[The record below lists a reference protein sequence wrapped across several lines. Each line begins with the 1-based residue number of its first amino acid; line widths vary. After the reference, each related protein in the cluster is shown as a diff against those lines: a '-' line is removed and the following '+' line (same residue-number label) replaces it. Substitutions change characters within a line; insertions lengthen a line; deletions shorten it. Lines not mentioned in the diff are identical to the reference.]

1 VVLRSAC
8 TPAAV
13 TQMQLVRSRNA
24 SEGRLITARSPSADT
39 KTHPARRECSKAAHY
54 SHTIV
59 RHRVPG
65 VVGYQL
71 ELQRGDSRERPA
83 SVNTVSSVAGS
94 PPARLTTTRI
104 TMASWWYFHPLHT
117 SRIVAEASHPRRLRL
132 EVPSAQQPPAPLAPS
147 PAGPPADPPTRCPP
161 PLPHTAAV
169 LARVPSPP
177 ENPGGRW
184 RGSTRSSPSVSV
196 PLRPPSVLVECPRIQ
211 LRGSYRG
218 RSDAAPHKVNDR
230 ASPLPG
236 HNTRCYT

>member
-1 VVLRSAC
+1 MRF
-8 TPAAV
+8 
-13 TQMQLVRSRNA
+13 
-24 SEGRLITARSPSADT
+24 LITARSPSSDT
-39 KTHPARRECSKAAHY
+39 KTHQARSRVVSAVRL
-54 SHTIV
+54 HTARIPSSV
-59 RHRVPG
+59 IAFQAWLDTSLNSSEVIAG
-65 VVGYQL
+65 K
-71 ELQRGDSRERPA
+71 RPT
-83 SVNTVSSVAGS
+83 STNTVSSVAGS

-104 TMASWWYFHPLHT
+104 TIVSWWYFHPLHT
-117 SRIVAEASHPRRLRL
+117 SRIVAEASHPRHL

-177 ENPGGRW
+177 ENPSGRW

-196 PLRPPSVLVECPRIQ
+196 PLRPPSVLVECPRTQ

-218 RSDAAPHKVNDR
+218 RSDAAPHKVNGR